1 MFNAYSGDE
10 DCHHQ
15 HQDIIN
21 KNVDLYVI
29 YEVYTRFAEEQQT
42 TKLQS
47 TRWCNIEEVRYYVYR
62 LYIDVT

>member
-1 MFNAYSGDE
+1 MAMFNAYSGDE

-29 YEVYTRFAEEQQT
+29 YELYTRFAEEQQT

-47 TRWCNIEEVRYYVYR
+47 TR
-62 LYIDVT
+62 